1 MRPVLTKPDDVGA
14 FEMSTDGEKQVL
26 PVQFGRTSYGMLI
39 FSLCQQE
46 PALREQELEGTRSLA
61 RTCAGLLRHF
71 ELASLV
77 FNGSPSSAVSL
88 TRRQRD
94 VLRLICQGCTLPA
107 IVRQLQIARETAEK
121 HRRQVYDVLRAKND
135 LEIRLNAYRAGLFSP
150 YTLNYKLGLSPVRR
164 IFPIRMCRS
173 SYLFSMICKYYSMA
187 QIRPRFSEQAARTAC
202 RNPSAHAGSTSSTRR
217 KYSEV
222 TGMFCCWRK
231 RS

>member
-1 MRPVLTKPDDVGA
+1 MISHLVSRWRT
-14 FEMSTDGEKQVL
+14 FSEEKQVL

-107 IVRQLQIARETAEK
+107 IVRQLQIARDTAEK

-135 LEIRLNAYRAGLFSP
+135 LEVRLNAYRAGLFSP
-150 YTLNYKLGLSPVRR
+150 L
-164 IFPIRMCRS
+164 
-173 SYLFSMICKYYSMA
+173 
-187 QIRPRFSEQAARTAC
+187 
-202 RNPSAHAGSTSSTRR
+202 SSTPDIPDQD
-217 KYSEV
+217 V
-222 TGMFCCWRK
+222 P
-231 RS
+231 